1 MKLHCVASRRHFRP
15 TAFWFSILDSRS
27 CDLGSPT
34 GSQLVSCVEARR
46 SAAFEAPTG
55 LCSIQGAATSTL
67 AVFPDTLHPVR
78 LSSRALAT
86 VHWCMSKHPQFWS
99 VSSFFPSFYFFF
111 LEMRLSPSSR
121 SSVRLSRLFVWRLVC
136 QFVYLFV
143 RFFLLLLFIFNKY
156 LTFV

>member
-55 LCSIQGAATSTL
+55 LCSIQGAATSTRSI
-67 AVFPDTLHPVR
+67 PRHPAPGTAFKSSSGNGALMHVQTSSVLVSFLV
-78 LSSRALAT
+78 LSFILFLFLGNAFVA
-86 VHWCMSKHPQFWS
+86 FF
-99 VSSFFPSFYFFF
+99 SFICPS
-111 LEMRLSPSSR
+111 LT
-121 SSVRLSRLFVWRLVC
+121 SVRLASCLSVVFICLFVFSC
-136 QFVYLFV
+136 CCLFS
-143 RFFLLLLFIFNKY
+143 INI
-156 LTFV
+156 